1 MARYYFNIYE
11 HDHLIRDLEGTEL
24 PTVKAAR
31 EEAEASAREFLA
43 DALRQH
49 SEVNGKRIEIAD
61 ANGSVV
67 ETIRVRDV
75 LRCQKRS

>member
-1 MARYYFNIYE
+1 
-11 HDHLIRDLEGTEL
+11 LIPDQEGTEL
-24 PTVKAAR
+24 PTVEAAH

-43 DALRQH
+43 DALRRH

-61 ANGSVV
+61 ANGSVI

-75 LRCQKRS
+75 LRY